1 MIPQSSDPS
10 TMMGGGLGGTAE
22 EGTSSWLTAPP
33 PPAAGPTV
41 DQHEKELFSPYSTLD
56 EPVME
61 TILRDVNAVWA
72 KLKVVLL
79 PLDRFAY
86 PFQYMAVASTNPTQ
100 DGATNGT
107 TTPAAAPAA
116 IPNLTPSGGLPSP
129 EEMSGVA
136 GTLPN
141 SNGTSTTAELTENDR
156 MVIQSLKD
164 WDLWGPL
171 ILCLALSVLLS
182 LKAPT
187 DETSLVFAAVFC
199 SVWAG
204 GSVVTINAQLLG
216 GTISF
221 FQSLCVMGY
230 SMFPLVIAA
239 FIIGCFKLFFRTWM
253 WFDLLFVI
261 PGFLWSV
268 RVSAVF
274 LGLYIKEER
283 RFLALYPVFFFY
295 TFLGWMILVF

>member
-1 MIPQSSDPS
+1 MLPQSSDPS
-10 TMMGGGLGGTAE
+10 AVGGLSPMQDPD
-22 EGTSSWLTAPP
+22 TSSWLTAPP
-33 PPAAGPTV
+33 PQASGASIE
-41 DQHEKELFSPYSTLD
+41 QHEKELFSPYCTLD
-56 EPVME
+56 EPVRE
-61 TILRDVNAVWA
+61 TIMRDVNAVWA
-72 KLKVVLL
+72 KLKIVLL

-86 PFQYMAVASTNPTQ
+86 PFQYMAVATTSQAPTAE
-100 DGATNGT
+100 GG
-107 TTPAAAPAA
+107 APAA
-116 IPNLTPSGGLPSP
+116 GGDAANGGQVPPAGIPPQQQQQPTP
-129 EEMSGVA
+129 
-136 GTLPN
+136 TN
-141 SNGTSTTAELTENDR
+141 TNGSTGDLSENDR
-156 MVIQSLKD
+156 KVIQSLKD

-171 ILCLALSVLLS
+171 ILCLSLAVLLS
-182 LKAPT
+182 LKAPSK
-187 DETSLVFAAVFC
+187 ETSLVFAAVFC

-204 GSVVTINAQLLG
+204 GSVVTVNAQLLG

-239 FIIGCFKLFFRTWM
+239 FIIGCFKILIRTWV

-295 TFLGWMILVF
+295 TFLSWMILVF